1 MELRQLRYAVAVA
14 DHRHFTRAA
23 AAVPVAQP
31 ALSHQIR
38 LLEQE
43 LGVEL
48 FERSRSGVRLTEA
61 GEIFL
66 LRARRALA
74 EVDAAR
80 EEIAALRGLASG
92 RLVIGA
98 MQALAG
104 LDLPR
109 LLAAFHA
116 AHPGID
122 VSLREDSTRDM
133 FTMTVRGEIDLAIA
147 ALDVERPPGLEVLP
161 LVREPVLAAVP
172 AAHHLASLGAI
183 PVRKLSHETFV
194 LFKEG
199 TGLRA
204 ISERVAERG
213 RFAPRV
219 SFQVS
224 SLDRMLALV
233 GEGLGVAFVPASA
246 VRDPPPPGV
255 VVLPVSPG
263 IDRTVGAVWRADHR
277 HTPAASAFLALLR
290 ERISPSDLPVPPAA
304 Q

>member
-14 DHRHFTRAA
+14 AHRHFTRAA

-48 FERSRSGVRLTEA
+48 FERSRRGVRVTEA

-80 EEIAALRGLASG
+80 EEIAAFRGLASG

-133 FTMTVRGEIDLAIA
+133 FTMALRGEIDLAIA
-147 ALDVERPPGLEVLP
+147 ALDVEQPAGLEVLP

-172 AAHHLASLGAI
+172 AAHHLASLGAVA
-183 PVRKLSHETFV
+183 VRQLSHETFV
-194 LFKEG
+194 FFKEG

-204 ISERVAERG
+204 ISERAAERAG
-213 RFAPRV
+213 FAPRV
-219 SFQVS
+219 GFQVS
-224 SLDRMLALV
+224 SHDRMLALV
-233 GEGLGVAFVPASA
+233 GEGLGVALVPASA
-246 VRDPPPPGV
+246 VPDAPPPGV
-255 VVLPVSPG
+255 ALLPVSPG

-277 HTPAASAFLALLR
+277 HTPAASAFLTLLR
-290 ERISPSDLPVPPAA
+290 ERISTSDLPVPPAG